1 MEETIKLNGAN
12 LHVIKTNKFKNTL
25 ITIKFKSILNRETT
39 STRALLSMCLL
50 GGTAKLKTQQ
60 ELASYLESCYGAN
73 LSSNVSTKGK
83 AQIIHLTS
91 SFVNEKFLP
100 TSENLFKKQV
110 DLMHDILFNPL
121 YENNMFTQKVVMQ
134 KKRELHDRL
143 KAIKDDKFSYA
154 LDKTLEI
161 MGENS
166 ILGICGVGYEE
177 DIDAIECANVT
188 NALNDMLLND
198 TIEIYI
204 IGDLNEQHIDYFKSV
219 FNFENRK
226 SNYEASYIF
235 KSSHNEVIERTEA
248 QDITQAKYNMAF
260 RANVDFLSNQ
270 HEAMTITNGILG
282 AFSHSCLFKNVREK
296 HSLCYYI
303 SSTYDAF
310 NGIIIVSCGIEGKEA
325 NRVKK
330 LVMEQIKDLQQGHIS
345 DEEIEITKRMFEN
358 SLRKS
363 QDEAGS
369 IIGLRFNRDI
379 VQKKETIDD
388 YLTKLMAVSKEDI
401 IECANLIEL
410 DTTFLLK
417 GSDNDAKEIL
427 PND

>member
-1 MEETIKLNGAN
+1 
-12 LHVIKTNKFKNTL
+12 
-25 ITIKFKSILNRETT
+25 
-39 STRALLSMCLL
+39 
-50 GGTAKLKTQQ
+50 
-60 ELASYLESCYGAN
+60 
-73 LSSNVSTKGK
+73 
-83 AQIIHLTS
+83 
-91 SFVNEKFLP
+91 
-100 TSENLFKKQV
+100 
-110 DLMHDILFNPL
+110 
-121 YENNMFTQKVVMQ
+121 
-134 KKRELHDRL
+134 
-143 KAIKDDKFSYA
+143 
-154 LDKTLEI
+154 
-161 MGENS
+161 
-166 ILGICGVGYEE
+166 
-177 DIDAIECANVT
+177 
-188 NALNDMLLND
+188 MLLND

-235 KSSHNEVIERTEA
+235 KSCHNEVIERTEA

-282 AFSHSCLFKNVREK
+282 AFSHSRLFKNVREK

-379 VQKKETIDD
+379 VQKKETIDE